1 MQNQA
6 SIVTDQFPDLLK
18 RLPVALDLDSLALQT
33 KAIQRRRELAD
44 GESLLR
50 LALAYGP
57 GGLSLRQA
65 SAWASMLGL
74 AELSNPGVKYRLDQ
88 AADFLAAVVERQ
100 LAAKVP
106 GADLRWPGRALH
118 LADGTC
124 ISKPG
129 SKGTDWRGPGGVEP
143 PRRGGAPPSVCVKKK
158 GRAGPSG
165 GAPARGG

>member
-6 SIVTDQFPDLLK
+6 SVLTDQFPDLLK

-106 GADLRWPGRALH
+106 GADLRWPARAPSRRRHLH
-118 LADGTC
+118 QQTRQQGHGL
-124 ISKPG
+124 
-129 SKGTDWRGPGGVEP
+129 
-143 PRRGGAPPSVCVKKK
+143 
-158 GRAGPSG
+158 AGPWHVRPRTRRVL
-165 GAPARGG
+165 AP

>member
-6 SIVTDQFPDLLK
+6 SVLTDQFPDLLK
-18 RLPVALDLDSLALQT
+18 GLPVGLDLDSLALQT

-44 GESLLR
+44 GEILLR

-65 SAWASMLGL
+65 LAWTAMLGL

-88 AADFLAAVVERQ
+88 PPDFLAAVVERQ

-129 SKGTDWRGPGGVEP
+129 SKGTDWRGHGVFG
-143 PRRGGAPPSVCVKKK
+143 PRRGGVSHPL
-158 GRAGPSG
+158 
-165 GAPARGG
+165 

>member
-6 SIVTDQFPDLLK
+6 SILTDQVPDLLK
-18 RLPVALDLDSLALQT
+18 RLPVALDLDSLALPP

-50 LALAYGP
+50 LALAYGL

-100 LAAKVP
+100 LAAN
-106 GADLRWPGRALH
+106 
-118 LADGTC
+118 
-124 ISKPG
+124 
-129 SKGTDWRGPGGVEP
+129 
-143 PRRGGAPPSVCVKKK
+143 PSN
-158 GRAGPSG
+158 S
-165 GAPARGG
+165 